1 MNLIRMIIN
10 SKFLPIFIIIFGFFI
25 SFLISSFEPQPNKGI
40 ELPKPTAVFYEIP
53 VKKDITLTVN
63 TNGEVRS
70 VTEINVIPQV
80 SGRIVEVAD
89 EFIDG
94 GNITKNQPLIWIDD
108 RDYKLAVISADSR
121 VAQAKKLL
129 EREIAESELAKKD
142 WEELGE
148 GEASPLTL
156 RIPQLEEA
164 RAILNAAEADL
175 EKAKLNLERTVI
187 TLPFDG
193 LIKRKN
199 AGIGQYVNA
208 GSVLGS
214 AFSTEKV
221 LIPLPLTDTE
231 LSYLGLPLGYEAEN
245 FFSGPKVIFK
255 SFISRKNVEWAG
267 RITRISG
274 SIDSQTRLVYAYA
287 EVLNPYDAEPP
298 LAIGTYVDARNKTI
312 ELLSEDNTIEEFCY
326 TLLWNE
332 FPEKSYHAIVLYY
345 NELPEQKKEEYHQK
359 YYDDLVTFKITTGN
373 KGMILWDDIENKYK
387 KNIREKYLYSIELD

>member
-1 MNLIRMIIN
+1 MKTILRSIFR
-10 SKFLPIFIIIFGFFI
+10 SKFLPVFILAFGFFI
-25 SFLISSFEPQPNKGI
+25 SFIISSTDPKPNKGI
-40 ELPKPTAVFYEIP
+40 EIPKPTAVFYENP
-53 VKKDITLTVN
+53 ERKDITLKVN

-80 SGRIVEVAD
+80 SGRIIQVAD

-94 GNITKNQPLIWIDD
+94 GNIKKGQPLIWIDD
-108 RDYKLAVISADSR
+108 RDYKLASISAESR

-129 EREIAESELAKKD
+129 EREIAESDLAKKD

-164 RAILNAAEADL
+164 RALLNAAKADL
-175 EKAKLNLERTVI
+175 EKSKFSLKKTI
-187 TLPFDG
+187 ISLPFDG
-193 LIKRKN
+193 LIKKKK

-231 LSYLGLPLGYEAEN
+231 LSYLGLPLGYESKGY
-245 FFSGPKVIFK
+245 FDGPKVIFR
-255 SFISRKNVEWAG
+255 SFISREYIEWNG
-267 RITRISG
+267 RITRTSG

-287 EVLNPYDAEPP
+287 EVMNPYDEKPP
-298 LAIGTYVDARNKTI
+298 LAIGTYVDAEIEGNFISGGFIIPSAAIKNGNEIYLIDGDNKLKIKKI
-312 ELLSEDNTIEEFCY
+312 EVIGTENEDVIIFGDINETDMVVVSTLNTGYEGM
-326 TLLWNE
+326 
-332 FPEKSYHAIVLYY
+332 
-345 NELPEQKKEEYHQK
+345 ELTPMRLEKKEA
-359 YYDDLVTFKITTGN
+359 L
-373 KGMILWDDIENKYK
+373 
-387 KNIREKYLYSIELD
+387 

>member
-1 MNLIRMIIN
+1 MRSLIRIIIN
-10 SKFLPIFIIIFGFFI
+10 SRYLPILIILFGFFI
-25 SFLISSFEPQPNKGI
+25 SFIISSLEPQPNKGI
-40 ELPKPTAVFYEIP
+40 EIPKPTAVFYEIP
-53 VKKDITLTVN
+53 LKKDVTLKVN

-80 SGRIVEVAD
+80 SGRITEVAD

-94 GNITKNQPLIWIDD
+94 GNIRKDQPLIWIDN

-164 RAILNAAEADL
+164 RAILNAAKADL
-175 EKAKLNLERTVI
+175 EKAKLNLERTI
-187 TLPFDG
+187 ISLPFDG

-208 GSVLGS
+208 GSILGS

-231 LSYLGLPLGYEAEN
+231 LSYLGLPLGYEAES
-245 FFSGPKVIFK
+245 FFEGPKVVFK
-255 SFISRKNVEWAG
+255 SFVSRKNIEWVG

-298 LAIGTYVDARNKTI
+298 LAIGTYVDAEIDGNFITDGYLVSISAIKNENKIYIVDQDNKLRIKEI
-312 ELLSEDNTIEEFCY
+312 EISGTDGDNVIVKGINDEDMVVVSTLNSGIEGMELTPMLLSKDRD
-326 TLLWNE
+326 
-332 FPEKSYHAIVLYY
+332 S
-345 NELPEQKKEEYHQK
+345 
-359 YYDDLVTFKITTGN
+359 
-373 KGMILWDDIENKYK
+373 
-387 KNIREKYLYSIELD
+387 

>member
-1 MNLIRMIIN
+1 MRAMLRVIFTSR
-10 SKFLPIFIIIFGFFI
+10 FLPVIILIFGLFI
-25 SFLISSFEPQPNKGI
+25 SFLISSTEPKPNKGI
-40 ELPKPTAVFYEIP
+40 EIPKPTAVFYDNP
-53 VKKDITLTVN
+53 QKKDVTLRVT

-80 SGRIVEVAD
+80 SGRIIQVAD

-94 GNITKNQPLIWIDD
+94 GNIKKGQPLIWIDD
-108 RDYKLAVISADSR
+108 RDYRLATISAESR

-164 RAILNAAEADL
+164 RALLNAAEADL

-187 TLPFDG
+187 NLPFDG
-193 LIKRKN
+193 LIKKKN

-208 GSVLGS
+208 GSILGS

-231 LSYLGLPLGYEAEN
+231 LSYLGLPLGYESKGY
-245 FFSGPKVIFK
+245 FDGPKVIFR
-255 SFISRKNVEWAG
+255 SYISRKNIEWLG
-267 RITRISG
+267 RITRTSG

-287 EVLNPYDAEPP
+287 EVLNPYDEDPP
-298 LAIGTYVDARNKTI
+298 LAIGTYVDAEIEGNFISNGFILPIAAIKNDNEIYVIDQNSKLKIKKIEIVGTEEDKVIVKGDISELDMVVISTI
-312 ELLSEDNTIEEFCY
+312 NTGYEGMELT
-326 TLLWNE
+326 
-332 FPEKSYHAIVLYY
+332 P
-345 NELPEQKKEEYHQK
+345 
-359 YYDDLVTFKITTGN
+359 
-373 KGMILWDDIENKYK
+373 MILESK
-387 KNIREKYLYSIELD
+387 EVS

>member
-1 MNLIRMIIN
+1 MISLIRIIIN
-10 SKFLPIFIIIFGFFI
+10 SRYLPIIIIFFGFFI

-40 ELPKPTAVFYEIP
+40 EIPKPTAVFYEMPI
-53 VKKDITLTVN
+53 KKDVTLKVN

-80 SGRIVEVAD
+80 NGRIVEVAD

-94 GNITKNQPLIWIDD
+94 GNIKKDQPLIWIDN

-175 EKAKLNLERTVI
+175 EKAKLNLERTI
-187 TLPFDG
+187 ISLPFDG

-208 GSVLGS
+208 GSILGS

-231 LSYLGLPLGYEAEN
+231 LSYLGLPLGYEAES
-245 FFSGPKVIFK
+245 FFKGPKVIFK
-255 SFISRKNVEWAG
+255 SFVSRKNIEWVG

-298 LAIGTYVDARNKTI
+298 LAIGTYVDAEI
-312 ELLSEDNTIEEFCY
+312 EGSFIMDGYLVSI
-326 TLLWNE
+326 
-332 FPEKSYHAIVLYY
+332 SAIK
-345 NELPEQKKEEYHQK
+345 N
-359 YYDDLVTFKITTGN
+359 
-373 KGMILWDDIENKYK
+373 ENKIYIIDQNNK
-387 KNIREKYLYSIELD
+387 LKIKEIEIAGTDDDNVIVKGISDKDRVIVSTLNSGIEGMELTPMLLGKERES

>member
-1 MNLIRMIIN
+1 MRSLIRIIIN
-10 SKFLPIFIIIFGFFI
+10 SRYLPILIIIFGFFI
-25 SFLISSFEPQPNKGI
+25 SFIISSLEPQPNKGI
-40 ELPKPTAVFYEIP
+40 EIPKPTAVFYEIP
-53 VKKDITLTVN
+53 IKKDVTLKVN

-80 SGRIVEVAD
+80 SGRITEVAD

-94 GNITKNQPLIWIDD
+94 GNIKKDQPLIWIDN

-164 RAILNAAEADL
+164 RAILNAAKADL

-187 TLPFDG
+187 SLPFDG

-208 GSVLGS
+208 GSILGS

-221 LIPLPLTDTE
+221 LIALPLTDTE
-231 LSYLGLPLGYEAEN
+231 LSYLGLPLGYEAES
-245 FFSGPKVIFK
+245 FFKGPKVVFK
-255 SFISRKNVEWAG
+255 SFVSRKNIEWVG

-298 LAIGTYVDARNKTI
+298 LAIGTYVDAEIDGNFITDGYLVPISAIKNENKIYIIDQDNKLRIKEI
-312 ELLSEDNTIEEFCY
+312 EISGTEGENVIVKGINDEDMVIVSTLNSGIEGMELTPMLLSKDRG
-326 TLLWNE
+326 
-332 FPEKSYHAIVLYY
+332 S
-345 NELPEQKKEEYHQK
+345 
-359 YYDDLVTFKITTGN
+359 
-373 KGMILWDDIENKYK
+373 
-387 KNIREKYLYSIELD
+387 

>member
-1 MNLIRMIIN
+1 MRSLIRIIIN
-10 SKFLPIFIIIFGFFI
+10 SRYLPILIILFGFFI
-25 SFLISSFEPQPNKGI
+25 SFIISSLEPQPNKGI
-40 ELPKPTAVFYEIP
+40 EIPKPTAVFYEIP
-53 VKKDITLTVN
+53 LKKDVTLKVN

-80 SGRIVEVAD
+80 SGRITEVAD

-94 GNITKNQPLIWIDD
+94 GNIRKDQPLIWIDN

-164 RAILNAAEADL
+164 RAILNAAKADL
-175 EKAKLNLERTVI
+175 EKAKLNLERTI
-187 TLPFDG
+187 ISLPFDG

-208 GSVLGS
+208 GSILGS

-231 LSYLGLPLGYEAEN
+231 LSYLGLPLGYEAES
-245 FFSGPKVIFK
+245 FFEGPKVVFK
-255 SFISRKNVEWAG
+255 SFVSRKNIEWVG

-298 LAIGTYVDARNKTI
+298 LAIGTYVDAEIDGNFITDGYLVPISAIKNENKIYIVDQDNKLRIKEI
-312 ELLSEDNTIEEFCY
+312 EISGTDGDNVIVKGINDEDMVVVSTLNSGIEGMELTPMLLSKDRG
-326 TLLWNE
+326 
-332 FPEKSYHAIVLYY
+332 S
-345 NELPEQKKEEYHQK
+345 
-359 YYDDLVTFKITTGN
+359 
-373 KGMILWDDIENKYK
+373 
-387 KNIREKYLYSIELD
+387 

>member
-1 MNLIRMIIN
+1 MRAMLSVIFTSR
-10 SKFLPIFIIIFGFFI
+10 FLPVIILIFGLFI
-25 SFLISSFEPQPNKGI
+25 SFVISSTEPKPNKGI
-40 ELPKPTAVFYEIP
+40 EIPKPTAVFYDNP
-53 VKKDITLTVN
+53 QKKDVTLRVT

-80 SGRIVEVAD
+80 SGRIIQVAD

-94 GNITKNQPLIWIDD
+94 GNIKKGQPLIWIDD
-108 RDYKLAVISADSR
+108 RDYRLATISAESR

-164 RAILNAAEADL
+164 RALLNAAEADL

-187 TLPFDG
+187 NLPFDG
-193 LIKRKN
+193 LIKKKN

-208 GSVLGS
+208 GSILGS

-231 LSYLGLPLGYEAEN
+231 LSYLGLPLGYESKGY
-245 FFSGPKVIFK
+245 FDGPKVIFR
-255 SFISRKNVEWAG
+255 SYISRKNIEWLG
-267 RITRISG
+267 RITRTSG

-287 EVLNPYDAEPP
+287 EVLNPYDEDPP
-298 LAIGTYVDARNKTI
+298 LAIGTYVDAEIEGNFISNGFILPIAAIKNDNEIYVIDQNSKLKIKKIEIVGTEEDKVIVKGDISELDMVVISTI
-312 ELLSEDNTIEEFCY
+312 NTGYEGMELT
-326 TLLWNE
+326 
-332 FPEKSYHAIVLYY
+332 P
-345 NELPEQKKEEYHQK
+345 
-359 YYDDLVTFKITTGN
+359 
-373 KGMILWDDIENKYK
+373 MILESK
-387 KNIREKYLYSIELD
+387 EVS

>member
-1 MNLIRMIIN
+1 MRAMLRVIFTSR
-10 SKFLPIFIIIFGFFI
+10 FLPVIILIFGLFI
-25 SFLISSFEPQPNKGI
+25 SFVISSTEPKPNKGI
-40 ELPKPTAVFYEIP
+40 EIPKPTAVFYDNP
-53 VKKDITLTVN
+53 QKKDVTLRVT

-80 SGRIVEVAD
+80 SGRIIQVAD

-94 GNITKNQPLIWIDD
+94 GNIKKGQPLIWIDD
-108 RDYKLAVISADSR
+108 RDYKLATISAESR

-164 RAILNAAEADL
+164 RALLNAAEADL

-187 TLPFDG
+187 NLPFDG
-193 LIKRKN
+193 LIKKKN

-208 GSVLGS
+208 GSILGS

-231 LSYLGLPLGYEAEN
+231 LSYLGLPLGYESKGY
-245 FFSGPKVIFK
+245 FDGPKVVFR
-255 SFISRKNVEWAG
+255 SYISRKNIEWLG
-267 RITRISG
+267 RITRTSG

-287 EVLNPYDAEPP
+287 EVLNPYDEDPP
-298 LAIGTYVDARNKTI
+298 LAIGTYVDAEIEGNFISNGFILPIAAIKNDNEIYVIDQNSKLKIKKIEIVGTEDDKVIVKGDISELDMVVISTI
-312 ELLSEDNTIEEFCY
+312 NTGYEGMELT
-326 TLLWNE
+326 
-332 FPEKSYHAIVLYY
+332 P
-345 NELPEQKKEEYHQK
+345 
-359 YYDDLVTFKITTGN
+359 
-373 KGMILWDDIENKYK
+373 MILESK
-387 KNIREKYLYSIELD
+387 EVS

>member
-1 MNLIRMIIN
+1 MRSLIRIIIN
-10 SKFLPIFIIIFGFFI
+10 SRYLPILIILFGFFI
-25 SFLISSFEPQPNKGI
+25 SFIISSLEPQPNKGI
-40 ELPKPTAVFYEIP
+40 EIPKPTAVFYEIP
-53 VKKDITLTVN
+53 LKKDVTLKVN

-80 SGRIVEVAD
+80 SGRITEVAD

-94 GNITKNQPLIWIDD
+94 GNIRKDQPLIWIDN

-164 RAILNAAEADL
+164 RAILNAAKADL
-175 EKAKLNLERTVI
+175 EKAKLNLERTI
-187 TLPFDG
+187 ISLPFDG

-208 GSVLGS
+208 GSILGS

-231 LSYLGLPLGYEAEN
+231 LSYLGLPLGYEAES
-245 FFSGPKVIFK
+245 FFEGPKVVFK
-255 SFISRKNVEWAG
+255 SFVSRKNIEWVG
-267 RITRISG
+267 RITRVSG

-298 LAIGTYVDARNKTI
+298 LAIGTYVDAEIDGNFITDGYLVSISAIKNENKIYIVDQDNKLRIKEI
-312 ELLSEDNTIEEFCY
+312 EISGTDGDNVIVKGINDEDMVVVSTLNSGIEGMELTPMLLSKDRD
-326 TLLWNE
+326 
-332 FPEKSYHAIVLYY
+332 S
-345 NELPEQKKEEYHQK
+345 
-359 YYDDLVTFKITTGN
+359 
-373 KGMILWDDIENKYK
+373 
-387 KNIREKYLYSIELD
+387 

>member
-1 MNLIRMIIN
+1 MRAMLRVIFTSR
-10 SKFLPIFIIIFGFFI
+10 FLPVIILIFGLFI
-25 SFLISSFEPQPNKGI
+25 SFVISSTEPKPNKGI
-40 ELPKPTAVFYEIP
+40 EIPKPTAVFYDNP
-53 VKKDITLTVN
+53 QKKDITLRVT

-80 SGRIVEVAD
+80 SGRIIQVAD

-94 GNITKNQPLIWIDD
+94 GNIKKGQPLIWIDD
-108 RDYKLAVISADSR
+108 RDYRLATISAESR

-164 RAILNAAEADL
+164 RALLNAAEADL

-187 TLPFDG
+187 NLPFDG
-193 LIKRKN
+193 LIKKKN

-208 GSVLGS
+208 GSILGS

-231 LSYLGLPLGYEAEN
+231 LSYLGLPLGYESKGY
-245 FFSGPKVIFK
+245 FDGPKVVFR
-255 SFISRKNVEWAG
+255 SYISRKNIEWLG
-267 RITRISG
+267 RITRTSG

-287 EVLNPYDAEPP
+287 EVLNPYDEDPP
-298 LAIGTYVDARNKTI
+298 LAIGTYVDAEIEGNFISNGFILPIAAIKNDNEIYVIDQNSKLKIKKIEIVGTEEDKVIVKGDISELDMVVISTI
-312 ELLSEDNTIEEFCY
+312 NTGYEGMELT
-326 TLLWNE
+326 
-332 FPEKSYHAIVLYY
+332 P
-345 NELPEQKKEEYHQK
+345 
-359 YYDDLVTFKITTGN
+359 
-373 KGMILWDDIENKYK
+373 MILESK
-387 KNIREKYLYSIELD
+387 EVS

>member
-1 MNLIRMIIN
+1 MRAMLRVIFTSR
-10 SKFLPIFIIIFGFFI
+10 FLPVIILIFGLFI
-25 SFLISSFEPQPNKGI
+25 SFLISSTEPKPNKGI
-40 ELPKPTAVFYEIP
+40 EIPKPTAVFYDNP
-53 VKKDITLTVN
+53 QKKDVTLRVT

-80 SGRIVEVAD
+80 SGRIIQVAD

-94 GNITKNQPLIWIDD
+94 GNIKKGQPLIWIDD
-108 RDYKLAVISADSR
+108 RDYRLATISAESR

-164 RAILNAAEADL
+164 RALLNAAEADL

-187 TLPFDG
+187 NLPFDG
-193 LIKRKN
+193 LIKKKN
-199 AGIGQYVNA
+199 AGTGQYVNA
-208 GSVLGS
+208 GSILGS

-231 LSYLGLPLGYEAEN
+231 LSYLGLPLGYESKGY
-245 FFSGPKVIFK
+245 FDGPKVIFR
-255 SFISRKNVEWAG
+255 SYISRKNIEWLG
-267 RITRISG
+267 RITRTSG

-287 EVLNPYDAEPP
+287 EVLNPYDEDPP
-298 LAIGTYVDARNKTI
+298 LAIGTYVDAEIEGNFISNGFILPIAAIKNDNEIYVIDQNSKLKIKKIEIVGTEEDKVIVKGDISELDMVVISTI
-312 ELLSEDNTIEEFCY
+312 NTGYEGMELT
-326 TLLWNE
+326 
-332 FPEKSYHAIVLYY
+332 P
-345 NELPEQKKEEYHQK
+345 
-359 YYDDLVTFKITTGN
+359 
-373 KGMILWDDIENKYK
+373 MILESK
-387 KNIREKYLYSIELD
+387 EVS

>member
-1 MNLIRMIIN
+1 MRAIIRVIFA
-10 SKFLPIFIIIFGFFI
+10 SRFLPVIILIFGLFI
-25 SFLISSFEPQPNKGI
+25 SFVISSTDPKPNKGI
-40 ELPKPTAVFYEIP
+40 EIPKPTAVFYDNP
-53 VKKDITLTVN
+53 QKKDVTLRVT

-80 SGRIVEVAD
+80 SGRIIQVAD

-94 GNITKNQPLIWIDD
+94 GNIKKGQPLIWIDD
-108 RDYKLAVISADSR
+108 RDYRLATISAESR

-164 RAILNAAEADL
+164 RALLNAAEADL

-187 TLPFDG
+187 NLPFDG
-193 LIKRKN
+193 LIKKKN

-208 GSVLGS
+208 GSILGS

-231 LSYLGLPLGYEAEN
+231 LSYLGLPLGYESKDY
-245 FFSGPKVIFK
+245 FDGPKVIFR
-255 SFISRKNVEWAG
+255 SYISRKNIEWLG
-267 RITRISG
+267 RITRTSG

-287 EVLNPYDAEPP
+287 EVLNPYDEDPP
-298 LAIGTYVDARNKTI
+298 LAIGTYVDAEIEGNFISNGFILPIAAIKNDNEIYVIDQNSKLKIKKIEIVGTEEDKVIVKGDISELDMVVISTI
-312 ELLSEDNTIEEFCY
+312 NTGYEGMELT
-326 TLLWNE
+326 
-332 FPEKSYHAIVLYY
+332 P
-345 NELPEQKKEEYHQK
+345 
-359 YYDDLVTFKITTGN
+359 
-373 KGMILWDDIENKYK
+373 MILESK
-387 KNIREKYLYSIELD
+387 EVS

>member
-1 MNLIRMIIN
+1 MRAILRVIFASR
-10 SKFLPIFIIIFGFFI
+10 FLPVIILIFGLFI
-25 SFLISSFEPQPNKGI
+25 SFVISSTDPKPNKGI
-40 ELPKPTAVFYEIP
+40 EIPKPTAVFYDNP
-53 VKKDITLTVN
+53 QKKDVTLRVT

-80 SGRIVEVAD
+80 SGRIIQVAD

-94 GNITKNQPLIWIDD
+94 GNIKKGQPLIWIDD
-108 RDYKLAVISADSR
+108 RDYKLATISAESR

-164 RAILNAAEADL
+164 RALLNAAEADL

-187 TLPFDG
+187 NLPFDG
-193 LIKRKN
+193 LIKKKN

-208 GSVLGS
+208 GSILGS

-231 LSYLGLPLGYEAEN
+231 LSYLGLPLGYESKGY
-245 FFSGPKVIFK
+245 FDGPKVVFR
-255 SFISRKNVEWAG
+255 SYISRKNIEWLG
-267 RITRISG
+267 RITRTSG

-287 EVLNPYDAEPP
+287 EVLNPYDEDPP
-298 LAIGTYVDARNKTI
+298 LAIGTYVDAEIEGNFISNGFILPIAAIKNDNEIYVIDQNSKLKIKKIEIVGTEEDKVIVKGDISELDMVVISTI
-312 ELLSEDNTIEEFCY
+312 NTGYEGMELT
-326 TLLWNE
+326 
-332 FPEKSYHAIVLYY
+332 P
-345 NELPEQKKEEYHQK
+345 
-359 YYDDLVTFKITTGN
+359 
-373 KGMILWDDIENKYK
+373 MILESK
-387 KNIREKYLYSIELD
+387 EVL

>member
-1 MNLIRMIIN
+1 MRAMLSVIFTSR
-10 SKFLPIFIIIFGFFI
+10 FLPVIILIFGLFI
-25 SFLISSFEPQPNKGI
+25 SFLISLTEPKPNKGI
-40 ELPKPTAVFYEIP
+40 EIPKPTAVFYDNP
-53 VKKDITLTVN
+53 QKKDVTLRVT

-80 SGRIVEVAD
+80 SGRIIQVAD

-94 GNITKNQPLIWIDD
+94 GNIKKGQPLIWIDD
-108 RDYKLAVISADSR
+108 RDYRLATISAESR

-164 RAILNAAEADL
+164 RALLNAAEADL

-187 TLPFDG
+187 NLPFDG
-193 LIKRKN
+193 LIKKKN

-208 GSVLGS
+208 GSILGS

-231 LSYLGLPLGYEAEN
+231 LSYLGLPLGYESKGY
-245 FFSGPKVIFK
+245 FDGPKVIFR
-255 SFISRKNVEWAG
+255 SYISRKNIEWLG
-267 RITRISG
+267 RITRTSG

-287 EVLNPYDAEPP
+287 EVLNPYDEDPP
-298 LAIGTYVDARNKTI
+298 LAIGTYVDAEIEGNFISNGFILPIAAIKNDNEIYVIDQNSKLKIKKIEIVGTEEDKVIVKGDISELDMVVISTI
-312 ELLSEDNTIEEFCY
+312 NTGYEGMELT
-326 TLLWNE
+326 
-332 FPEKSYHAIVLYY
+332 P
-345 NELPEQKKEEYHQK
+345 
-359 YYDDLVTFKITTGN
+359 
-373 KGMILWDDIENKYK
+373 MILESK
-387 KNIREKYLYSIELD
+387 EVL

>member
-1 MNLIRMIIN
+1 MRAIIRVIFA
-10 SKFLPIFIIIFGFFI
+10 SRFLPVIILIFGLFI
-25 SFLISSFEPQPNKGI
+25 SFVISSTDPKPNKGI
-40 ELPKPTAVFYEIP
+40 EIPKPTAVFYDNP
-53 VKKDITLTVN
+53 QKKDVTLRVT

-80 SGRIVEVAD
+80 SGRIIQVAD

-94 GNITKNQPLIWIDD
+94 GNIKKGQPLIWIDD
-108 RDYKLAVISADSR
+108 RDYKLATISAESR

-164 RAILNAAEADL
+164 RALLNAAEADL

-187 TLPFDG
+187 NLPFDG
-193 LIKRKN
+193 LIKKKN

-208 GSVLGS
+208 GSILGS

-231 LSYLGLPLGYEAEN
+231 LSYLGLPLGYESKGY
-245 FFSGPKVIFK
+245 FDGPKVVFR
-255 SFISRKNVEWAG
+255 SYISRKNIEWLG
-267 RITRISG
+267 RITRTSG

-287 EVLNPYDAEPP
+287 EVLNPYDEDPP
-298 LAIGTYVDARNKTI
+298 LAIGTYVDAEIEGNFISNGFILPIAAIKNDNEIYVIDQNSKLKIKKIEIVGTEDDKVIVKGDISELDMVVISTI
-312 ELLSEDNTIEEFCY
+312 NTGYEGMELT
-326 TLLWNE
+326 
-332 FPEKSYHAIVLYY
+332 P
-345 NELPEQKKEEYHQK
+345 
-359 YYDDLVTFKITTGN
+359 
-373 KGMILWDDIENKYK
+373 MILESK
-387 KNIREKYLYSIELD
+387 EVS

>member
-1 MNLIRMIIN
+1 MRAMLRVIFTSR
-10 SKFLPIFIIIFGFFI
+10 FLPVIILIFGLFI
-25 SFLISSFEPQPNKGI
+25 SFVISSTDPKPNKGI
-40 ELPKPTAVFYEIP
+40 EIPKPTAVFYDNP
-53 VKKDITLTVN
+53 QKKDVTLRVT

-80 SGRIVEVAD
+80 SGRIIQVAD

-94 GNITKNQPLIWIDD
+94 GNIKKGQPLIWIDD
-108 RDYKLAVISADSR
+108 RDYKLATISAESR

-164 RAILNAAEADL
+164 RALLNAAEADL

-187 TLPFDG
+187 NLPFDG
-193 LIKRKN
+193 IIKKKN

-208 GSVLGS
+208 GSILGS

-231 LSYLGLPLGYEAEN
+231 LSYLGLPLGYESKGY
-245 FFSGPKVIFK
+245 FDGPKVIFR
-255 SFISRKNVEWAG
+255 SYISRKNIEWLG
-267 RITRISG
+267 RITRTSG

-287 EVLNPYDAEPP
+287 EVLNPYDEDPP
-298 LAIGTYVDARNKTI
+298 LAIGTYVDAEIEGNFISNGFILPIAAIKNDNEIYVIDQNSKLKIKKIEIVGTEEDKVIVKGDISELDMVVISTI
-312 ELLSEDNTIEEFCY
+312 NTGYEGMELT
-326 TLLWNE
+326 
-332 FPEKSYHAIVLYY
+332 P
-345 NELPEQKKEEYHQK
+345 
-359 YYDDLVTFKITTGN
+359 
-373 KGMILWDDIENKYK
+373 MILESK
-387 KNIREKYLYSIELD
+387 EVS

>member
-1 MNLIRMIIN
+1 MRAMLRVIFSSR
-10 SKFLPIFIIIFGFFI
+10 FLPVIILIFGLFI
-25 SFLISSFEPQPNKGI
+25 SFVISSTDPKPNKGI
-40 ELPKPTAVFYEIP
+40 EIPKPTAVFYDNP
-53 VKKDITLTVN
+53 QKKDVTLRVT

-80 SGRIVEVAD
+80 SGRIIQVAD

-94 GNITKNQPLIWIDD
+94 GNIKKGQPLIWIDD
-108 RDYKLAVISADSR
+108 RDYKLATISAESR

-164 RAILNAAEADL
+164 RALLNAAEADL

-187 TLPFDG
+187 NLPFDG
-193 LIKRKN
+193 LIKKKN

-208 GSVLGS
+208 GSILGS

-231 LSYLGLPLGYEAEN
+231 LSYLGLPLGYESKGY
-245 FFSGPKVIFK
+245 FDGPKVIFR
-255 SFISRKNVEWAG
+255 SYISRKNIEWLG
-267 RITRISG
+267 RITRTSG

-287 EVLNPYDAEPP
+287 EVLNPYDEDPP
-298 LAIGTYVDARNKTI
+298 LAIGTYVDAEIEGNFISNGFILPIAAIKNDNEIYVIDQNSKLKIKKIEIVGTEEDKVIVKGDISELDMVVISTI
-312 ELLSEDNTIEEFCY
+312 NTGYEGMELT
-326 TLLWNE
+326 
-332 FPEKSYHAIVLYY
+332 P
-345 NELPEQKKEEYHQK
+345 
-359 YYDDLVTFKITTGN
+359 
-373 KGMILWDDIENKYK
+373 MILESK
-387 KNIREKYLYSIELD
+387 EVS

>member
-1 MNLIRMIIN
+1 MPYNLL
-10 SKFLPIFIIIFGFFI
+10 KLPYSLLKLAYNPI
-25 SFLISSFEPQPNKGI
+25 K
-40 ELPKPTAVFYEIP
+40 LPYNPI
-53 VKKDITLTVN
+53 KKDITLKVI

-80 SGRIVEVAD
+80 NGRIIQVAD

-94 GNITKNQPLIWIDD
+94 GNIKKGQPLIWIDD
-108 RDYKLAVISADSR
+108 RDYRLATISAESR

-164 RAILNAAEADL
+164 RALLNAAEADL

-187 TLPFDG
+187 NLPFDG
-193 LIKRKN
+193 LIKKKN

-208 GSVLGS
+208 GSILGS

-231 LSYLGLPLGYEAEN
+231 LSYLGLPLGYESKGY
-245 FFSGPKVIFK
+245 FDGPKVVFR
-255 SFISRKNVEWAG
+255 SYISRKNIEWSG
-267 RITRISG
+267 RITRTSG

-287 EVLNPYDAEPP
+287 EVLNPYDEDPP
-298 LAIGTYVDARNKTI
+298 LAIGTYVDAEIPPPGSPLNA
-312 ELLSEDNTIEEFCY
+312 
-326 TLLWNE
+326 
-332 FPEKSYHAIVLYY
+332 PSYVNL
-345 NELPEQKKEEYHQK
+345 NM
-359 YYDDLVTFKITTGN
+359 TTQINPHPG
-373 KGMILWDDIENKYK
+373 L
-387 KNIREKYLYSIELD
+387 R

>member
-1 MNLIRMIIN
+1 MRAILRVIFASR
-10 SKFLPIFIIIFGFFI
+10 FLPVIILIFGLFI
-25 SFLISSFEPQPNKGI
+25 SFVISSTDPKPNKGI
-40 ELPKPTAVFYEIP
+40 EIPKPTAVFYDNP
-53 VKKDITLTVN
+53 QKKDVTLRVT

-80 SGRIVEVAD
+80 SGRIIQVAD

-94 GNITKNQPLIWIDD
+94 GNIKKGQPLIWIDD
-108 RDYKLAVISADSR
+108 RDYRLATISAESR

-164 RAILNAAEADL
+164 RALLNAAEADL

-187 TLPFDG
+187 NLPFDG
-193 LIKRKN
+193 LIKKKN

-208 GSVLGS
+208 GSILGS

-231 LSYLGLPLGYEAEN
+231 LSYLGLPLGYESKGY
-245 FFSGPKVIFK
+245 FDGPKVIFR
-255 SFISRKNVEWAG
+255 SYISRKNIEWLG
-267 RITRISG
+267 RITRTSG

-287 EVLNPYDAEPP
+287 EVLNPYDEDPP
-298 LAIGTYVDARNKTI
+298 LAIGTYVDAEIEGNFISNGFILPIAAIKNDNEIYVIDQNSKLKIKKIEIVGTEEDKVIVKGDISELDMVVISTI
-312 ELLSEDNTIEEFCY
+312 NTGYEGMELT
-326 TLLWNE
+326 
-332 FPEKSYHAIVLYY
+332 P
-345 NELPEQKKEEYHQK
+345 
-359 YYDDLVTFKITTGN
+359 
-373 KGMILWDDIENKYK
+373 MILESK
-387 KNIREKYLYSIELD
+387 EVS

>member
-1 MNLIRMIIN
+1 MMSLIRIIIN
-10 SKFLPIFIIIFGFFI
+10 SRYLPILIIIFGFFI
-25 SFLISSFEPQPNKGI
+25 SFIISSLEPQPNKGI
-40 ELPKPTAVFYEIP
+40 EIPKPTAVFYEMPI
-53 VKKDITLTVN
+53 KKDVTLKVN

-80 SGRIVEVAD
+80 SGRITEVAD

-94 GNITKNQPLIWIDD
+94 GNIKKDQPLIWIDN

-164 RAILNAAEADL
+164 RAILNAAKADL

-187 TLPFDG
+187 SLPFDG

-208 GSVLGS
+208 GSILGS
-214 AFSTEKV
+214 AFSTDKV
-221 LIPLPLTDTE
+221 LIALPLTDTE
-231 LSYLGLPLGYEAEN
+231 LSYLGLPLGYEAES
-245 FFSGPKVIFK
+245 FFKGPKVVFK
-255 SFISRKNVEWAG
+255 SFVSRKNIEWVG

-287 EVLNPYDAEPP
+287 EVLNPYNAEPP
-298 LAIGTYVDARNKTI
+298 LAIGTYVDAEIDGNFITDGYLVPISAIKNENKIYIIDQDNKLRIKEI
-312 ELLSEDNTIEEFCY
+312 EISGTEGENVIVKGINDEDMVIVSTLNSGTEGMELTPMLLSKDRG
-326 TLLWNE
+326 
-332 FPEKSYHAIVLYY
+332 S
-345 NELPEQKKEEYHQK
+345 
-359 YYDDLVTFKITTGN
+359 
-373 KGMILWDDIENKYK
+373 
-387 KNIREKYLYSIELD
+387 

>member
-1 MNLIRMIIN
+1 MRAILRVIFASR
-10 SKFLPIFIIIFGFFI
+10 FLPVIILIFGLFI
-25 SFLISSFEPQPNKGI
+25 SFVISSTDPKPNKGI
-40 ELPKPTAVFYEIP
+40 EIPKPTAVFYDNP
-53 VKKDITLTVN
+53 QKKDVTLRVT

-80 SGRIVEVAD
+80 SGRIIQVAD

-94 GNITKNQPLIWIDD
+94 GNIKKGQPLIWIDD
-108 RDYKLAVISADSR
+108 RDYRLATISAESR

-164 RAILNAAEADL
+164 RALLNAAEADL

-187 TLPFDG
+187 NLPFDG
-193 LIKRKN
+193 LIKKKN

-208 GSVLGS
+208 GSILGS

-231 LSYLGLPLGYEAEN
+231 LSYLGLPLGYESKGY
-245 FFSGPKVIFK
+245 FDGPKVIFR
-255 SFISRKNVEWAG
+255 SYISRKNIEWLG
-267 RITRISG
+267 RITRTSG

-287 EVLNPYDAEPP
+287 EVLNPYDEDPP
-298 LAIGTYVDARNKTI
+298 LAIGTYVDAEIEGNFISNGFILPIAAIKNDNEIYVIDQNSKLKIKKIEIVGTEEDKVIVKGDISELDMVVISTI
-312 ELLSEDNTIEEFCY
+312 NTGYEGMELT
-326 TLLWNE
+326 
-332 FPEKSYHAIVLYY
+332 P
-345 NELPEQKKEEYHQK
+345 
-359 YYDDLVTFKITTGN
+359 
-373 KGMILWDDIENKYK
+373 MILESK
-387 KNIREKYLYSIELD
+387 EAS

>member
-1 MNLIRMIIN
+1 MRAIIRVIFA
-10 SKFLPIFIIIFGFFI
+10 SRFLPIIILIFGLFI
-25 SFLISSFEPQPNKGI
+25 SFVISSTDPKPNKGI
-40 ELPKPTAVFYEIP
+40 EIPKPTAVFYDNP
-53 VKKDITLTVN
+53 QKKDVTLRVT

-80 SGRIVEVAD
+80 SGRIIQVAD

-94 GNITKNQPLIWIDD
+94 GNIKKGQPLIWIDD
-108 RDYKLAVISADSR
+108 RDYKLATISAESR

-164 RAILNAAEADL
+164 RALLNAAEADL

-187 TLPFDG
+187 NLPFDG
-193 LIKRKN
+193 LIKKKN

-208 GSVLGS
+208 GSILGS

-231 LSYLGLPLGYEAEN
+231 LSYLGLPLGYESKGY
-245 FFSGPKVIFK
+245 FDGPKVVFR
-255 SFISRKNVEWAG
+255 SYISRKNIEWLG
-267 RITRISG
+267 RITRTSG

-287 EVLNPYDAEPP
+287 EVLNPYDEDPP
-298 LAIGTYVDARNKTI
+298 LAIGTYVDAEIEGNFISNGFILPIAAIKNDNEIYVIDQNSKLKIKKIEIVGTEEDKVIVKGDISELDMVVISTI
-312 ELLSEDNTIEEFCY
+312 NTGYEGMELT
-326 TLLWNE
+326 
-332 FPEKSYHAIVLYY
+332 P
-345 NELPEQKKEEYHQK
+345 
-359 YYDDLVTFKITTGN
+359 
-373 KGMILWDDIENKYK
+373 MILESK
-387 KNIREKYLYSIELD
+387 EVS

>member
-1 MNLIRMIIN
+1 MISLIRIIIN
-10 SKFLPIFIIIFGFFI
+10 SRYLPIIIIFFGFFI

-40 ELPKPTAVFYEIP
+40 EIPKPTAVFYEMPI
-53 VKKDITLTVN
+53 KKDVILKVN

-80 SGRIVEVAD
+80 NGRIVEVAD

-94 GNITKNQPLIWIDD
+94 GNIKKDQPLIWIDN

-175 EKAKLNLERTVI
+175 EKAKLNLERTI
-187 TLPFDG
+187 ISLPFDG

-208 GSVLGS
+208 GSILGS

-231 LSYLGLPLGYEAEN
+231 LSYLGLPLGYEAES
-245 FFSGPKVIFK
+245 FFKGPKVIFK
-255 SFISRKNVEWAG
+255 SFVSRKNIEWVG

-298 LAIGTYVDARNKTI
+298 LAIGTYVDAEI
-312 ELLSEDNTIEEFCY
+312 EGSFIMDGYLVSI
-326 TLLWNE
+326 
-332 FPEKSYHAIVLYY
+332 SAIK
-345 NELPEQKKEEYHQK
+345 N
-359 YYDDLVTFKITTGN
+359 
-373 KGMILWDDIENKYK
+373 ENKIYIIDQNNK
-387 KNIREKYLYSIELD
+387 LRIKEIEIAGTDGDNVIVKGISDKDRVIVSTLNSGIEGMELTPMLLGKERES